1 MIKFEGGV
9 MKSLFSFLLFLTS
22 INFAVSAQGVGTQAP
37 NFTHNTLDH
46 GQLSLSDHIGKVV
59 YLFFF
64 GWG

>member
-1 MIKFEGGV
+1 
-9 MKSLFSFLLFLTS
+9 MKYLTIIIFFLLIS
-22 INFAVSAQGVGTQAP
+22 IFSIDAQDVGTQAP

-46 GQLSLSDHIGKVV
+46 GQISLSDYQGNIV

>member
-1 MIKFEGGV
+1 
-9 MKSLFSFLLFLTS
+9 MKILLRFFLILNMLSFSV
-22 INFAVSAQGVGTQAP
+22 IAQGVGTPAP

-46 GQLSLSDHIGKVV
+46 GQISLSDYQGKVV

>member
-1 MIKFEGGV
+1 MNNFLT
-9 MKSLFSFLLFLTS
+9 LFSVIIFSSFNLH
-22 INFAVSAQGVGTQAP
+22 AQSVGTQAP

-46 GQLSLSDHIGKVV
+46 GQISLSDYQGKIV

>member
-1 MIKFEGGV
+1 
-9 MKSLFSFLLFLTS
+9 MKDFVKLIFFLTILNLT
-22 INFAVSAQGVGTQAP
+22 INAQGVGTQAP

-46 GQLSLSDHIGKVV
+46 GQISLSDYQGKVV